1 MQIQKSNINDFYFD
15 DFACLKGWDYLAII
29 HKLNPNG
36 YTDCVIVYTLIIQDI
51 TYGFDLV
58 CPAWQKQALY
68 LH

>member
-1 MQIQKSNINDFYFD
+1 MQIPRSNINDFYFD
-15 DFACLKGWDYLAII
+15 DFAFWDYLAII